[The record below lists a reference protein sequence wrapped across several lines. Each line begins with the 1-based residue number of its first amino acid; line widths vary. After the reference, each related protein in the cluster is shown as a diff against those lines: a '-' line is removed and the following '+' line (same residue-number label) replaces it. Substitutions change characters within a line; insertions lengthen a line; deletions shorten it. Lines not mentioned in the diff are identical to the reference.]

1 MGLYDSLL
9 ESAFLMTATGD
20 IDQWALM
27 QCPPVPIVK
36 MLYRSA
42 QGMMH

>member
-9 ESAFLMTATGD
+9 ESAFLMTTTGD

-27 QCPPVPIVK
+27 
-36 MLYRSA
+36 
-42 QGMMH
+42 